1 MVFGFFG
8 VVEYNDFFIFVCKGK
23 VVRIYVWYFYCL
35 IYVLQIIREE
45 GFFVVFYGVY
55 QLYYVFGGVV
65 VFDDLQ
71 YFCLLGF

>member
-35 IYVLQIIREE
+35 IYVL
-45 GFFVVFYGVY
+45 
-55 QLYYVFGGVV
+55 
-65 VFDDLQ
+65 
-71 YFCLLGF
+71 